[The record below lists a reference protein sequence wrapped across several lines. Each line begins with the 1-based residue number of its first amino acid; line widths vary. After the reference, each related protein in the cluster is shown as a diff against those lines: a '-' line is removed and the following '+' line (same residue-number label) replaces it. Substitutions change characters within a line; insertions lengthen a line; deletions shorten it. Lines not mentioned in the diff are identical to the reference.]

1 MGRVHPGTCPRGDG
15 FEGGS
20 KWRVGQTGN
29 KKEEGFSWKRKHP
42 CGCSPIPAPRPNTLG
57 FFSFQGQAQRA
68 PCGFSTQ
75 RGTLQAVH
83 RAHNILL
90 PERFLFVGGNKTAAN
105 VSSVKGNLCWCH
117 GQGITSA
124 YSYRMYRLQR
134 IPSITYSKNQ
144 GEKKY

>member
-1 MGRVHPGTCPRGDG
+1 MASGADWQQEGRRVFLEEKAPLWVLPNSSPTSQHPGFLFLPRP
-15 FEGGS
+15 GS
-20 KWRVGQTGN
+20 K
-29 KKEEGFSWKRKHP
+29 
-42 CGCSPIPAPRPNTLG
+42 
-57 FFSFQGQAQRA
+57 A

-90 PERFLFVGGNKTAAN
+90 PECFLFVGGNKTAAN